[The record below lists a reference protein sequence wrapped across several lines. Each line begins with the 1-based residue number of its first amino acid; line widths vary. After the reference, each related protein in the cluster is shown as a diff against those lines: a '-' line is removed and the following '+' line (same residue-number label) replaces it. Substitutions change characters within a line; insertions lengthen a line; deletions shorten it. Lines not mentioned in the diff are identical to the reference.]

1 MYLFL
6 SFFYEIPNTLYLLC
20 YSRQWQ
26 RGRPHFVLYAQS
38 YLGEMNEN
46 FLSFANPNPNPNLEE
61 AARKWRRR
69 LYRISHFLSLP
80 PPILALT
87 AAWMIWLK
95 TS

>member
-1 MYLFL
+1 
-6 SFFYEIPNTLYLLC
+6 
-20 YSRQWQ
+20 
-26 RGRPHFVLYAQS
+26 
-38 YLGEMNEN
+38 MNEN